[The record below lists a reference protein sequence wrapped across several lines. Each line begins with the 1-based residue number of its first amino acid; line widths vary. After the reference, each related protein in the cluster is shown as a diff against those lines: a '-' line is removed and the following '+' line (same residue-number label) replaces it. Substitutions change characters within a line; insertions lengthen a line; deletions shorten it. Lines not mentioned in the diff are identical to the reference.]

1 MSVFCKTQELNSLP
15 YSVFRTIILLS
26 KGVIMK
32 KLAILLLLIPFL
44 FVSCEVEPEAEQQ
57 TYYTPTAEQI
67 TNTLF
72 TEKGTKWEVSFF
84 EYYKSK
90 KKEYKNK
97 QSKKGSG
104 IIYTFSKDF
113 QYSYTSWENDSPY
126 SWNPRTI
133 TQYSDSA
140 DVSDGHIIFH
150 NLFGETRLNK
160 TIELSENGNWIKIGG
175 SAYRHAY

>member
-44 FVSCEVEPEAEQQ
+44 FVSCEVEPESEQQ

-72 TEKGTKWEVSFF
+72 TEKGTKWEVSFLNIINQ
-84 EYYKSK
+84 KRKNTKINRVK
-90 KKEYKNK
+90 KALE
-97 QSKKGSG
+97 
-104 IIYTFSKDF
+104 
-113 QYSYTSWENDSPY
+113 
-126 SWNPRTI
+126 
-133 TQYSDSA
+133 
-140 DVSDGHIIFH
+140 
-150 NLFGETRLNK
+150 
-160 TIELSENGNWIKIGG
+160 
-175 SAYRHAY
+175 